1 MRTSRPF
8 RTPTPRRSAEKNLG
22 PKQMDLHQFDLHP
35 TAAAKIA
42 VRVHKDDRVLEI
54 GAGTG
59 SLTQAILA
67 RGAVVTALEVDPD
80 RIAALSQRFPKEI
93 ASNHLKII
101 RGDALTLRPKLGG
114 PWRVVANPPFKHTSQ
129 LLRAWLLEDHPD
141 GPPQALDL
149 LLQEQ
154 AVWKIAGRKGSE
166 TVTSVLAHLWGRVEQ
181 GENLDRRAV
190 TPPSHVPLRIV
201 QLTRH
206 AQAPSPAQMRAIAR
220 ILDIAF
226 AGAHQIG
233 NALKTAIP
241 PSRIQRLAQS
251 VGFDPTAHPR
261 TLSPEQWLKIVMG

>member
-1 MRTSRPF
+1 MRSPRPPRTSAPYRPAAHN
-8 RTPTPRRSAEKNLG
+8 RG
-22 PKQMDLHQFDLHP
+22 PKQMELHQFDLHP
-35 TAAAKIA
+35 MAAAKIA

-67 RGAVVTALEVDPD
+67 RGAVVTALELDPD
-80 RIAALSQRFPKEI
+80 RIAALSQRFSKEI
-93 ASNHLKII
+93 AAGRLNIL
-101 RGDALTLRPKLGG
+101 RGDALSLRPKLGG
-114 PWRVVANPPFKHTSQ
+114 PWRVVANPPFKHTAQ
-129 LLRAWLLEDHPD
+129 LLRGWLLEDHPD

-166 TVTSVLAHLWGRVEQ
+166 TVTSVLAHLWGKVEQ

-190 TPPSHVPLRIV
+190 SPPSHVPLRIV

-206 AQAPSPAQMRAIAR
+206 AQAPIPAQMRAIAR
-220 ILDIAF
+220 MLDIAF

-241 PSRIQRLAQS
+241 PSRIQRLAHS
-251 VGFDPTAHPR
+251 VGFDPSAHPR
-261 TLSPEQWLKIVMG
+261 TLSPEQWLKIVMR